1 MTPIG
6 VVELIIVDGS
16 ETDSGIPVVFNQQ
29 DVRQLQLAKAAV
41 RAGVDILIQE
51 AAIAPGDIGE
61 VMFAGAFGNY
71 LNPKSV
77 LGIGMIPQFQPGEI
91 KAIGNAALR
100 GAMAALLLIPERE
113 KAQQYAGEIRAVK
126 LADYPDF
133 SRVFIAS
140 MALK

>member
-1 MTPIG
+1 MWIG
-6 VVELIIVDGS
+6 LIDLLHIFLETGVLDETGLINTERYCGAWHDTDRGVELIIVDGS

-77 LGIGMIPQFQPGEI
+77 LGIGMIPQFQPGR
-91 KAIGNAALR
+91 LR
-100 GAMAALLLIPERE
+100 PLGMPLCELWP
-113 KAQQYAGEIRAVK
+113 
-126 LADYPDF
+126 PC
-133 SRVFIAS
+133 S
-140 MALK
+140 